1 MTAETSAVVSTED
14 AGNETIIDKEQ
25 ENEKQPHTTIEDVV
39 TDNDTTTDAAEV
51 TAKESKLSGE
61 AENQENESQPQAD
74 NKSVDNTNTKIDLVK
89 ENTVCEDSKTPT
101 KRVDKKE
108 SPMGLSTEKE
118 EKINE
123 KIVPQDVEDDGNKVL
138 ENAEKPAT
146 EIKEAAKD
154 DNGTIEVTE
163 TENTAGCDAQPAVD
177 KTDSKESS
185 EVENKGENLAEEEGK
200 KSTEDNTTEM
210 DKQDTMQES
219 ADAVKSQTQSVS
231 GETHEAK
238 GQCGVVDAANALKDA
253 SEANHSPN
261 NTEETMVENLLEA
274 KTESVVQNEVR
285 KEEEN
290 TTKDNSEVAGE
301 VSPREYNISTEATS
315 NKNSGEDSTKTELI
329 QEKDDGGNVGTAKV
343 TETSEDV
350 SEKKQDTKSS
360 EVETQRDDATQDN
373 GASGQ
378 EQVEKQ
384 LSESKE
390 QEIAEQTK
398 LENISSES
406 PEDEDKDKGKIELE
420 TTTDVQTNE
429 AVEEIVS
436 EKTVVVT
443 ETTTEVAG
451 AEITTEEANPSLN
464 KTVTDAEKS
473 DRVEHQE
480 IGQTESKDQENM
492 EQTKQKNNGSESS
505 EDGNKEKN
513 VEIQTTTEVQNS
525 VVTQE
530 DSQNQKENP
539 ANESIDAISNDATT
553 VITKI
558 DHEPAESNADE
569 NTTTDTDMGAVNETT
584 SVVNE
589 GVDEVTSDK
598 TVDGDETKTEVVG
611 ADNTKEDNSPSLSET
626 VANVEKSDQVEH
638 QDNGKTESK
647 DQENRE
653 QTKQENTSSES
664 SKDGNKEK
672 KIELETT
679 TEVQDSTI
687 TEGNDASPN
696 LNEAFADFD
705 KSDQVKDKDSAVKE
719 TVKGTTT
726 NENVIPQS
734 KVNNEESYSDAEDG
748 SDQDSSLLQNK
759 VKESENKQEE
769 IVQDKSIENIE
780 TTDDNAE
787 HTDVPQVSEETT
799 APVATTTQ
807 DDKSPTEDD
816 VKTNEDVAADR
827 DTSDVKEV
835 KSPTEDDVK
844 ANEDVAVE
852 GDSSEVKEV
861 EINDK
866 IEEPA
871 EEPEVTSDQID
882 DKTTSDYSDKTAKD
896 ETPSNIVGETLEN
909 KDQTSHEEGSFD
921 SKPETTEAAVE
932 SATVDPDKT
941 EKDETS
947 STEIVKNME
956 QTNHKE
962 ESVECKPK
970 STKAAP
976 EFSQDSEKNVNQE
989 KSDEPETARG
999 SVDQDDVVQ
1008 TTPQS
1013 SSDENRTA
1021 ENQIIES
1028 KEQSDD
1034 TKTSVDQVSNQT
1046 TMENQYLTACKD
1058 EEFKTKE
1065 ILNRE
1070 NGDKETATER
1080 KDIENG
1086 ECSATQSTDKSDDNQ
1101 ETKEEIQ
1108 IVPQSKVKSS
1118 DHEVA
1123 AESKSE
1129 KDNEDR
1135 EKDVPLFTEGKDFD
1149 AETAVNTK
1157 QETSEQATIK
1167 ESYNSDSGNKA
1178 TVTMEK
1184 SSTVTV
1190 EDADQNTVS
1199 VSGPQSND
1207 KDGMSTLLLLSGY

>member
-14 AGNETIIDKEQ
+14 AGNKTIIDKEQ

-61 AENQENESQPQAD
+61 AENQENESQPLAD
-74 NKSVDNTNTKIDLVK
+74 NKSVDNTNTEIDLVK

-108 SPMGLSTEKE
+108 SPMGLSTESE

-177 KTDSKESS
+177 KTDSRESS

-200 KSTEDNTTEM
+200 KSTEDNTEM

-253 SEANHSPN
+253 SEANHFPN
-261 NTEETMVENLLEA
+261 NTEETMAENLLEA

-285 KEEEN
+285 KEKEN

-301 VSPREYNISTEATS
+301 MSPREDNISTEATS

-329 QEKDDGGNVGTAKV
+329 QEKDDGGNVGTAKA

-406 PEDEDKDKGKIELE
+406 PENEDKDKGKIELE

-443 ETTTEVAG
+443 ETTTEVAD

-464 KTVTDAEKS
+464 KTVKDVEKS

-480 IGQTESKDQENM
+480 IGQTESKDQENT

-530 DSQNQKENP
+530 NSQNQKENP

-553 VITKI
+553 VITKT

-687 TEGNDASPN
+687 TEENDASPN

-705 KSDQVKDKDSAVKE
+705 KSDQVKDKDSAVNE
-719 TVKGTTT
+719 TVKGATT

-734 KVNNEESYSDAEDG
+734 KVNNEKSSSDAEGG

-769 IVQDKSIENIE
+769 IVQDKPIENIE

-787 HTDVPQVSEETT
+787 QTNVPQVNQKTT
-799 APVATTTQ
+799 APVATTIQ

-816 VKTNEDVAADR
+816 VKTNEDVAAYGG
-827 DTSDVKEV
+827 TSEVKEV
-835 KSPTEDDVK
+835 ISSTEDDVK
-844 ANEDVAVE
+844 TNEDVAAE
-852 GDSSEVKEV
+852 GDTSEVKEV
-861 EINDK
+861 EIKDK

-871 EEPEVTSDQID
+871 EEPEMTSDQID

-909 KDQTSHEEGSFD
+909 KDQTSHEEGSFE

-932 SATVDPDKT
+932 SVTVDPDKT
-941 EKDETS
+941 DEIS
-947 STEIVKNME
+947 SGKEGEIVKNME

-970 STKAAP
+970 STEAAP
-976 EFSQDSEKNVNQE
+976 ESSQDLEKNANQE

-1013 SSDENRTA
+1013 SSDEN
-1021 ENQIIES
+1021 QIIES
-1028 KEQSDD
+1028 KEQSGD
-1034 TKTSVDQVSNQT
+1034 TKTSVDQVSDKT
-1046 TMENQYLTACKD
+1046 TVENQYLTACKD

-1065 ILNRE
+1065 TLNRE

-1080 KDIENG
+1080 RDIENG
-1086 ECSATQSTDKSDDNQ
+1086 ECSATQSTDKRDDNQ

-1108 IVPQSKVKSS
+1108 IGPQSKLKSS

-1123 AESKSE
+1123 AESKTE
-1129 KDNEDR
+1129 KDNEEQ
-1135 EKDVPLFTEGKDFD
+1135 EKDVPLFTEGKDLD
-1149 AETAVNTK
+1149 AETTVNII
-1157 QETSEQATIK
+1157 QATSEQETIK
-1167 ESYNSDSGNKA
+1167 ESYDSDSDNKT

-1207 KDGMSTLLLLSGY
+1207 KDGMSTLSLVSGY